1 MEKPPSVLT
10 IDIIKNRP
18 VVLNKLKYGICS
30 ASFYWGHNMNQ
41 KTTTLLN
48 VILNAA
54 AAIVWTINCI
64 LAGYNGSPEI
74 ILVLDITCAIIW
86 WVVFAVALIRYR
98 KGKHDK

>member
-1 MEKPPSVLT
+1 
-10 IDIIKNRP
+10 
-18 VVLNKLKYGICS
+18 
-30 ASFYWGHNMNQ
+30 MNQ

-54 AAIVWTINCI
+54 AAIVWTINCII